1 MWSLGVIL
9 YEMIYGETPWKG
21 LDEKDL
27 LRNILGKPLVFKN
40 NMKISKLTT
49 EIIKKVLKIEEK
61 DRPSWEELFNYK
73 KLID

>member
-40 NMKISKLTT
+40 NMKISKLTM

-61 DRPSWEELFNYK
+61 DRPSWEA
-73 KLID
+73 